1 MVLVNCY
8 FQFRIYFLYFMENGP
23 VLNPSEKLMT
33 DDFNDKWL
41 AYLQAADAAGIPPV
55 TVPEILKSLKQV
67 FAFSDFVAAGCTR
80 HPAVAADLIASGDI
94 SRCYPGNEYDLKLK
108 SVASAA
114 TDEETLTRLL
124 RRCRLREMVRIAW
137 RDLSGWADLAETV
150 SNLSAFADACLEHAL
165 NTLYQ
170 WQCGRYGT
178 PTAANGSKQH
188 LVILGLGKLG
198 ARELN
203 FSSDVDLIF
212 AYPKTGDTCGAKE
225 SLGNDEFFS
234 RLCRRLIKVIGQPTA
249 DGFVFRVD
257 ARLRPFGESGPLV
270 MDFEAMEQY
279 YQQQGRE
286 WERYALIKARAV
298 AGDKDA
304 GAYLLERLHP
314 FVYRRYLDYNVF
326 ESLREMK
333 HMIALEVKRKGMED
347 NIKLG
352 AGGIREIEFFGQIFQ
367 LIRGGVNPALQNPG
381 ILKVLKTLADE
392 RHVPQEVCDE
402 LTHAYVFLRN
412 TENRLQAFDDQQ
424 THKLPADDRGQLRLA
439 VSMGFSDTESFNAA
453 LKSLRQTVHGHFQM
467 LLESGG
473 DTDEQPKSLENPLV
487 AIWQNPPSVQ
497 QAGNMLRS
505 IGYDRPDEVIK
516 LLEYL
521 KNDPETRALSS
532 RGRRR
537 LDQLV
542 PCFLKEISTLENP
555 LITLHRVIDLIKTI
569 ERRTSYLALLLEN
582 PTALSHLVK
591 LSAASP
597 WIASFLA
604 RHPVLL
610 DELLDPRTLYRPP
623 EKLEMKNSL
632 RQRLDQVPIDD
643 LEYQIEQLCI
653 FKQINVLRVAAAD
666 VSGTLPLMR
675 VSDYLS
681 EIAESILS
689 AVVDLAWNHLVSKHG
704 TPVCRLGN
712 ERCEKGFVVIAYG
725 KLGGLELGYGSDLDL
740 VFLHAGTGEQTRGK
754 VKGIDSSQFF
764 NRLGQ
769 RVIHIL
775 TAHTR
780 AGKAYEIDMRLRPS
794 GSSGILVSHI
804 KAFGDYQFEDAWSW
818 EHQALIRARPV
829 CGDRILANKFEA
841 IRKQVL
847 ARPRLADKL
856 STEVID
862 MREKMRRELMKPE
875 DGVFD
880 LKQDI
885 GAMVDIEFLVQYLV
899 LLNARKYAGLLKW
912 TDNVRLIQSLIE
924 TGAMDEITAHVLKHA
939 YLIYRAAAHQLSLQ
953 EKPSIVP
960 RKKFQHLQQRVA
972 EIWQSYFI
980 SE

>member
-1 MVLVNCY
+1 MSRVETRQITLPNDLPQPLNND
-8 FQFRIYFLYFMENGP
+8 FQNR
-23 VLNPSEKLMT
+23 
-33 DDFNDKWL
+33 W
-41 AYLQAADAAGIPPV
+41 QAFQRATEAAGIPPV
-55 TVPEILKSLKQV
+55 TNPEILESSKYI
-67 FAFSDFVAAGCTR
+67 FAFSDFVAESCTR
-80 HPAVAADLIASGDI
+80 NPAVLIDLIDSGDLL
-94 SRCYPGNEYDLKLK
+94 RRRQPNDYDHKLK
-108 SVASAA
+108 ALLADVS
-114 TDEETLTRLL
+114 DEETLRRLL
-124 RRCRLREMVRIAW
+124 RRYRRRELVRIAW
-137 RDLSGWADLAETV
+137 RDLSGWADLSQTV
-150 SNLSAFADACLEHAL
+150 SDLSAFADACLGHAL

-170 WQCGRYGT
+170 WQRRGCGT
-178 PTAANGSKQH
+178 PTAADGSKQR

-212 AYPKTGDTCGAKE
+212 VYPNAGDTCGAKE
-225 SLGNDEFFS
+225 SMSNEEFFS

-257 ARLRPFGESGPLV
+257 VRLRPFGESGPLT

-286 WERYALIKARAV
+286 WERYALIKARVV

-304 GAYLLERLHP
+304 GAFLLGRLHP
-314 FVYRRYLDYNVF
+314 FIYRRYLDYSVF

-333 HMIALEVKRKGMED
+333 QMIALEVKRKGMEN

-367 LIRGGVNPALQNPG
+367 LIRGGVNPALQNTG

-392 RHVPQEVCDE
+392 RHVPQGVCDE
-402 LTHAYVFLRN
+402 LIEAYVLLRN
-412 TENRLQAFDDQQ
+412 TENRLQAFSDQQ
-424 THKLPADDRGQLRLA
+424 THKLPADDHDQLRLA
-439 VSMGFSDTESFNAA
+439 VSMGFPATESFNTA
-453 LKSLRQTVHGHFQM
+453 LKNHREIVHGHFQM
-467 LLESGG
+467 LLESG
-473 DTDEQPKSLENPLV
+473 DTDDRQMNIEDPSEV
-487 AIWQNPPSVQ
+487 IWQNPPAGQ
-497 QAGNMLRS
+497 QAENMLS
-505 IGYDRPDEVIK
+505 AMGYDRPDEVIK
-516 LLEYL
+516 LLDYL
-521 KNDPETRALSS
+521 KNDPETRALSP

-542 PCFLKEISTLENP
+542 PRFLKEIGTCENP
-555 LITLHRVIDLIKTI
+555 LITLHRIIDLVKTI

-582 PTALSHLVK
+582 PTAISHLVK

-610 DELLDPRTLYRPP
+610 DELLDPRTLYLPP
-623 EKLEMKNSL
+623 QKIEMKNAL
-632 RQRLDQVPIDD
+632 RRRLDQVPKDD

-653 FKQINVLRVAAAD
+653 FKQVNVLRVAAAD
-666 VSGTLPLMR
+666 VSGILPLMR

-689 AVVDLAWNHLVSKHG
+689 EVVDLAWNHLVSKHG
-704 TPVCRLGN
+704 TPICRLGN
-712 ERCEKGFVVIAYG
+712 KRCEKGFVVIAYG

-740 VFLHAGTGEQTRGK
+740 VFLHAGTGEQTRGEE
-754 VKGIDSSQFF
+754 KGIDSAQFF

-775 TAHTR
+775 TSHTR

-804 KAFGDYQFEDAWSW
+804 EAFGNYQFEDAWAW
-818 EHQALIRARPV
+818 EHQALIRARPI
-829 CGDRILANKFEA
+829 CGDGILAKKFET

-847 ARPRLADKL
+847 TRPRSPEKL
-856 STEVID
+856 TAEVVD
-862 MREKMRRELMKPE
+862 MREKMRKELMKPAN
-875 DGVFD
+875 GVFD
-880 LKQDI
+880 LKQDT

-899 LLNARKYAGLLKW
+899 LLNSHKYAGLLKW

-924 TGAMDEITAHVLKHA
+924 TGTMDEITAHVLKHA

-953 EKPSIVP
+953 EKPAKVP
-960 RKKFQHLQQRVA
+960 REKFRRLQKRVA
-972 EIWQSYFI
+972 EIWQSYFK

>member
-1 MVLVNCY
+1 MY
-8 FQFRIYFLYFMENGP
+8 FGKWALFN
-23 VLNPSEKLMT
+23 NSEKLIT
-33 DDFNDKWL
+33 DDFNHKWL
-41 AYLQAADAAGIPPV
+41 AYLNAADAAEIPPV
-55 TVPEILKSLKQV
+55 TNPEILKSLKQV

-80 HPAVAADLIASGDI
+80 DPAMPIDLIDSGDI
-94 SRCYPGNEYDLKLK
+94 TRRYPGDEYHLKLK
-108 SVASAA
+108 PLLSGV
-114 TDEETLTRLL
+114 TDEEALGRLL
-124 RRCRLREMVRIAW
+124 RRYRRRELVRIAW
-137 RDLSGWADLAETV
+137 RDLSGWADLSETV
-150 SNLSAFADACLEHAL
+150 SDLSAFADACLEHAL
-165 NTLYQ
+165 NTLHH
-170 WQCGRYGT
+170 WQCRGYGT
-178 PTAANGSKQH
+178 PTATDGSKQR

-212 AYPKTGDTCGAKE
+212 VYPKAGDTRGAKE
-225 SLGNDEFFS
+225 SMRNDEFFS
-234 RLCRRLIKVIGQPTA
+234 LLCRRLIKVIGQPTA

-257 ARLRPFGESGPLV
+257 TRLRPFGESGPLT

-304 GAYLLERLHP
+304 GAYLLDRLHP
-314 FVYRRYLDYNVF
+314 FIYRRYLDYSVF

-333 HMIALEVKRKGMED
+333 HMIALEVKRKGMEND
-347 NIKLG
+347 IKLG
-352 AGGIREIEFFGQIFQ
+352 AGGIREIEFFSQIFQ
-367 LIRGGVNPALQNPG
+367 LIRGGVNPALQNTN
-381 ILKVLKTLADE
+381 ILQVLKTLADE

-402 LTHAYVFLRN
+402 LINAYVFLRN
-412 TENRLQAFDDQQ
+412 TENRLQAFSDQQ
-424 THKLPADDRGQLRLA
+424 THKLPAGDHDQLRLA
-439 VSMGFSDTESFNAA
+439 VSMGFSDTESFNTA
-453 LKSLRQTVHGHFQM
+453 LKNHREIVHGHFQM
-467 LLESGG
+467 LLESGNTG
-473 DTDEQPKSLENPLV
+473 ERQKNIEDPSEV
-487 AIWQNPPSVQ
+487 IWQNPPAGQ
-497 QAGNMLRS
+497 QAGRMLRAM
-505 IGYDRPDEVIK
+505 GYDRPDEVTK
-516 LLEYL
+516 LLTYL
-521 KNDPETRALSS
+521 KNDPETRALSP

-537 LDQLV
+537 LDKLI
-542 PCFLKEISTLENP
+542 PRFLKEIGTCENP
-555 LITLHRVIDLIKTI
+555 LITLHRIIDLIKTI

-597 WIASFLA
+597 WLSSFLA

-610 DELLDPRTLYRPP
+610 DELLDPRTLYLPP
-623 EKLEMKNSL
+623 EKIEMKNAL
-632 RQRLDQVPIDD
+632 RRRLDQVPIDD

-653 FKQINVLRVAAAD
+653 FKQINVLRVATAD
-666 VSGTLPLMR
+666 VTGTLPLMR

-689 AVVDLAWNHLVSKHG
+689 EVVELAWNHLVSKHG
-704 TPVCRLGN
+704 TPICRLGN
-712 ERCEKGFVVIAYG
+712 QSCDKGFVVIAYG

-740 VFLHAGTGEQTRGK
+740 VFLHAGTGEQTQGK
-754 VKGIDSSQFF
+754 GRGIDSAQFF

-775 TAHTR
+775 TSHTR

-804 KAFGDYQFEDAWSW
+804 EAFGNYQFEDAWTW
-818 EHQALIRARPV
+818 EHQALIRARPI
-829 CGDRILANKFEA
+829 CGDDILANKFET

-847 ARPRLADKL
+847 ARPRIQEKFTA
-856 STEVID
+856 EVVD
-862 MREKMRRELMKPE
+862 MRERMRKELMKPE
-875 DGVFD
+875 KGVFD
-880 LKQDI
+880 LKQDT

-899 LLNARKYAGLLKW
+899 LLNSHKYAGLLKW

-924 TGAMDEITAHVLKHA
+924 TGTMDEITAHVLKHA

-953 EKPSIVP
+953 EKPAKVP
-960 RKKFQHLQQRVA
+960 REKFHRLQRRVE
-972 EIWQSYFI
+972 EIWQSFFK